1 MPVNVI
7 RIRNNRQT
15 SDEVITHKIWVCA
28 PIAAKSMNPKEPRKT
43 FFALGSSS
51 NYVRTSTTSLRCN
64 LFTCSGLMNV
74 TKQVFFFFFPVH
86 ESSWRT
92 LNDFE
97 SMIFVEWMGHGREVE
112 DSLSDTAWGSVWD
125 RCIHHFPTHKSVWKA
140 KVGVE
145 DVSVTLH
152 SRSRKSSPRIRW
164 CEKRWKHSHNACVR
178 QHILLTWN
186 QINVYF
192 PTSRRDTGQLA
203 TKRNKFWNI

>member
-92 LNDFE
+92 LNVVFLLN
-97 SMIFVEWMGHGREVE
+97 EWGMEGK
-112 DSLSDTAWGSVWD
+112 SKTL
-125 RCIHHFPTHKSVWKA
+125 FPTRHEEVSGTDAFIISQPIKVSGKPKSGLKTFPLRCTLDLENRRLESDDAKSV
-140 KVGVE
+140 E
-145 DVSVTLH
+145 N
-152 SRSRKSSPRIRW
+152 IRTTHAFDNTFCW
-164 CEKRWKHSHNACVR
+164 LGIRLMFIFQRHAETQASWR
-178 QHILLTWN
+178 QRG
-186 QINVYF
+186 INF
-192 PTSRRDTGQLA
+192 GIF
-203 TKRNKFWNI
+203 N